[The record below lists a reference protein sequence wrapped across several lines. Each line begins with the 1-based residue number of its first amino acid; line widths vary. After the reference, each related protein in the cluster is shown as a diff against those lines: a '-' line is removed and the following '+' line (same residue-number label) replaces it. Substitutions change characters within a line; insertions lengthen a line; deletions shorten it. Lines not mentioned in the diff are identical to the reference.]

1 MHRAPLT
8 TDGGCTGA
16 RGAVASHYRDE
27 RAQAAAEDGA
37 VPLGVWLLGAWLLG
51 AVPLGAVPLGAVPL
65 GAVPLGAVPLGAVPP
80 AGPGPNPDTV
90 VTTPK
95 LELSSTVT

>member
-65 GAVPLGAVPLGAVPP
+65 GAVPP

>member
-1 MHRAPLT
+1 
-8 TDGGCTGA
+8 
-16 RGAVASHYRDE
+16 VASHYRDE

-65 GAVPLGAVPLGAVPP
+65 GAVPLGAVPP